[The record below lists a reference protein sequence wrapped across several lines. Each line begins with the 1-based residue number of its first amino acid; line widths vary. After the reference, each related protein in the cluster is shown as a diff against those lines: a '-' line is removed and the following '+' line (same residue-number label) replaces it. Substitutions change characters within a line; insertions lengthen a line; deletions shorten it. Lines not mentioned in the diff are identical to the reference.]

1 MHVAISGNIG
11 AGKTSL
17 TELLAKHYGWDA
29 HYEDVIDNPYLD
41 DFYNHMERWSFNLQI
56 FFLKSRFEQLLKIK
70 NNNNNTI
77 VQDRTIYEDAHIF
90 APNLKSMGLMNQRD
104 FKNYQELF
112 ELMESQIQGPD
123 LLIYLRSNIPNL
135 VNKIHK
141 RGREYENSISID
153 YLSRLNERYEAWTST
168 YNKGNIIKIDVD
180 EIDFVE
186 NKQDLE
192 LIILKIDNEVK
203 KISSS

>member
-1 MHVAISGNIG
+1 MHIAIAGNIG

-17 TELLAKHYGWDA
+17 TELLAKHYAWEA
-29 HYEDVIDNPYLD
+29 HFEDVIDNPYLD

-56 FFLKSRFEQLLKIK
+56 YFLKSRFQQFLNIK
-70 NNNNNTI
+70 NGKKTI

-112 ELMESQIQGPD
+112 ELMESLIKGPD
-123 LLIYLRSNIPNL
+123 LLIYLRSSIPNL

-141 RGREYENSISID
+141 RGREFENSISID

-168 YNKGNIIKIDVD
+168 YDKGKIIIIDVD
-180 EIDFVE
+180 DIDFVE
-186 NKQDLE
+186 NKEDLNK
-192 LIILKIDNEVK
+192 IISMVDKATIN
-203 KISSS
+203 

>member
-1 MHVAISGNIG
+1 MHIAIAGNIG

-17 TELLAKHYGWDA
+17 TELLAKHYAWEA
-29 HYEDVIDNPYLD
+29 HFEDVIDNPYLD

-56 FFLKSRFEQLLKIK
+56 YFLKSRFQQFLNIK
-70 NNNNNTI
+70 NGEKTI

-112 ELMESQIQGPD
+112 ELMESLIKGPD
-123 LLIYLRSNIPNL
+123 LLIYLRSSIPNL

-141 RGREYENSISID
+141 RGREFENSISID

-168 YNKGNIIKIDVD
+168 YDKGKIIIIDVD
-180 EIDFVE
+180 DIDFVE
-186 NKQDLE
+186 NKEDLNK
-192 LIILKIDNEVK
+192 IISKVDKATNN
-203 KISSS
+203 